1 MHIRPIFSNPVANNY
16 KPHFQCKDRKNA
28 HGSDYGNIDHDNSLR
43 QVNEKYA
50 GIRAVLAHMLE
61 NGDIKSIGE
70 YTQAMD
76 TVNSKEQAETLKAY
90 EKIKSNS
97 HNY

>member
-1 MHIRPIFSNPVANNY
+1 MQIRPIFLNPVMNNY
-16 KPHFQCKDRKNA
+16 KQHFQCTNYKKA

-50 GIRAVLAHMLE
+50 GIRAILAHMLE

-70 YTQAMD
+70 YTKAMD
-76 TVNSKEQAETLKAY
+76 AVNHKEQAETLKAY